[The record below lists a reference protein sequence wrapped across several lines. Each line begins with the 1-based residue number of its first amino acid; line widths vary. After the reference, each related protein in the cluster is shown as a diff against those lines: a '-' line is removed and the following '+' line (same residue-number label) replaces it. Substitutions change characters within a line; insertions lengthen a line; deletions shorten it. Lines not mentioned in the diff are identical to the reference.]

1 MSASGLLLFGAVYAL
16 SVATPGPGVAAVV
29 ARSLANGTRGAA
41 AFIGGFIAG
50 DLLWFT
56 AAATGL
62 SALAENAHT
71 AFVVLKY
78 AGAVY
83 LLYLSFRMWT
93 ASPVTPDSATA
104 DLESSSGRLFL
115 GSLTLTLSNPK
126 PMIFF
131 LALLPTVI
139 TLQTLTV
146 WGFFE
151 VALVIGVVLPVVLG
165 GYVVAAVRARRLLRS
180 TRAVRLMNRGSAAI
194 MAGAAVAVVRS

>member
-1 MSASGLLLFGAVYAL
+1 MTGSGLLLFAVIYAL
-16 SVATPGPGVAAVV
+16 SVATPGPGVAAVI
-29 ARSLANGTRGAA
+29 ARSLASGTRGAA

-62 SALAENAHT
+62 SALAQNAHT

-78 AGAVY
+78 AGALY
-83 LLYLSFRMWT
+83 LLYLSIRMWT
-93 ASPVTPDSATA
+93 ASPDLRDADTA
-104 DLESSSGRLFL
+104 EIERSGSRLFL

-146 WGFFE
+146 AGFLE
-151 VALVIGVVLPVVLG
+151 IATIIAIVLPVVLG
-165 GYVVAAVRARRLLRS
+165 SYVLAAARARQVLRS
-180 TRAVRLMNRGSAAI
+180 RRAVRIMNRGSAAI
-194 MAGAAVAVVRS
+194 MAGAAVAVSRS